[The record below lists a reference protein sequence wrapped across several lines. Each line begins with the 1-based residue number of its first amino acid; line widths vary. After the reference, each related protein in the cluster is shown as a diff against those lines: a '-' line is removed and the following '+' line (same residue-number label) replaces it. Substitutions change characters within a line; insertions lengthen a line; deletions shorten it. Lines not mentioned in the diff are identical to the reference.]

1 MSRPGRF
8 APPGFVFSCAQVG
21 VELVPTRSQ
30 CVCAWKR
37 SDRAYGARRS
47 NESLEDVRERFC
59 PMIEQDRRLRTT
71 TMASFAGTG
80 NRVDTLFFP
89 LLFSCSAAVIFG
101 RSLDSTG
108 VFADFQICLPLYRD
122 LQAGGVHPKMRHG
135 NKGQFSGRERCPQE
149 NDEFSTVSL
158 SFSR

>member
-1 MSRPGRF
+1 MPRRVLF
-8 APPGFVFSCAQVG
+8 LAA
-21 VELVPTRSQ
+21 LRWPTRSQ

-47 NESLEDVRERFC
+47 NESLEDVRERFR
-59 PMIEQDRRLRTT
+59 PMIEQDRPLRTT

-80 NRVDTLFFP
+80 NRVDSLFFP

-108 VFADFQICLPLYRD
+108 VFADFQICLPP
-122 LQAGGVHPKMRHG
+122 LQG
-135 NKGQFSGRERCPQE
+135 FTGRSACVASRNVSRAKNCYQPRGEKIIVNHC
-149 NDEFSTVSL
+149 STAPDNFL
-158 SFSR
+158 IL